1 MLSTGT
7 AASKISILLVFVIT
21 TREQLH
27 QRLGVLVDQLSELW
41 VVGRELLDDRL
52 EVRWVLLDEL
62 VEEEEKGFRRVS
74 GRAIGDVV
82 LHSGKSSNLANLL
95 HAWHLFETCRHTAC
109 TSTGSSTGRRSRSGR
124 STATSLSVHWQTTT
138 RGQLNHPGLFSDK
151 AEWKTYWQQ
160 RQPSMTREP
169 M

>member
-62 VEEEEKGFRRVS
+62 VEEVRKKVS
-74 GRAIGDVV
+74 GRLLRRGVAF
-82 LHSGKSSNLANLL
+82 GKSSQPGESAACLASLRDLQAYRLHQHREQHRPEEPQRAQHRHLVERSLANND
-95 HAWHLFETCRHTAC
+95 TR
-109 TSTGSSTGRRSRSGR
+109 SVKPSRS
-124 STATSLSVHWQTTT
+124 L
-138 RGQLNHPGLFSDK
+138 L
-151 AEWKTYWQQ
+151 
-160 RQPSMTREP
+160 
-169 M
+169 